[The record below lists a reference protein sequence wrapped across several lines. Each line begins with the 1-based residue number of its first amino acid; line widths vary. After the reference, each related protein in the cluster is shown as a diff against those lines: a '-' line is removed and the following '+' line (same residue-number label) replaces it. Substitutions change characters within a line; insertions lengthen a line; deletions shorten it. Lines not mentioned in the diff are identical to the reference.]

1 MRVQLSY
8 TVDEEDVLVETGKI
22 INLSAEDLQH
32 AIDMFNGVVNELKTP
47 SDEESG
53 EVNVG
58 KVLKM
63 IEDLRHGLV
72 NVDTRLAEATQIV
85 LSYDEYTR
93 GKRNTSTVEEESNE
107 TGVAD
112 ASDV

>member
-22 INLSAEDLQH
+22 INLSAEDVQH
-32 AIDMFNGVVNELKTP
+32 AIDMFNGVVSELKTP

-63 IEDLRHGLV
+63 IEDLRHALV
-72 NVDTRLAEATQIV
+72 NVDTRLGEATKIV
-85 LSYDEYTR
+85 LSYDEYLR
-93 GKRNTSTVEEESNE
+93 GKRTASTVEEESSE
-107 TGVAD
+107 TGATD